1 VAERPSSPVIGSILL
16 ASADPAAL
24 RSWYER
30 AFGVAADVDG
40 FLQLG
45 DVGLLIDGRDD
56 VAARAAEPARLILNL
71 HVPDARA
78 AAARLDEIGVTW
90 LAELEYRPQGG
101 AWFATVIGPDGN
113 YVQVIEITD
122 AYWPAR
128 QEREQA
134 QAQAQAQA

>member
-1 VAERPSSPVIGSILL
+1 VAERSSSPVIGSILL

-24 RSWYER
+24 RAWYEQ
-30 AFGVAADVDG
+30 AFGVTADVDG

-78 AAARLDEIGVTW
+78 AAARLDELGVTW

-101 AWFATVIGPDGN
+101 AWFATVVDPDGN
-113 YVQVIEITD
+113 YVQIIEITD

-128 QEREQA
+128 QEREREQA
-134 QAQAQAQA
+134 QAQA

>member
-1 VAERPSSPVIGSILL
+1 MAGRPSSPVIGSILL

-24 RSWYER
+24 RAWYEQ
-30 AFGVAADVDG
+30 AFGVTADVDG
-40 FLQLG
+40 FLPLG

-101 AWFATVIGPDGN
+101 AWFATVVDPDGN
-113 YVQVIEITD
+113 YVQIIEITD

-128 QEREQA
+128 QEREQEHG
-134 QAQAQAQA
+134 QAQA